1 MLGDGAIGDGA
12 SDVDQIVCD
21 DTEADPAFH
30 AVIAF
35 VAAAGETVPA
45 LYDADASLAP
55 GAPFLTVS
63 EPALLLLAFALGALG
78 RFGTV

>member
-1 MLGDGAIGDGA
+1 MTRGRP
-12 SDVDQIVCD
+12 SVSCRRR
-21 DTEADPAFH
+21 P
-30 AVIAF
+30 F

-55 GAPFLTVS
+55 GAPFLTVM
-63 EPALLLLAFALGALG
+63 EPVLLLLAFALGALG